1 MLSGLASTLNVFF
14 KLLKS
19 EAKNKSV
26 VWGNSRMEVRVPEY
40 GQVQIEVS
48 IMQATVM
55 TEDERM

>member
-1 MLSGLASTLNVFF
+1 
-14 KLLKS
+14 
-19 EAKNKSV
+19 
-26 VWGNSRMEVRVPEY
+26 MEVRVPEY